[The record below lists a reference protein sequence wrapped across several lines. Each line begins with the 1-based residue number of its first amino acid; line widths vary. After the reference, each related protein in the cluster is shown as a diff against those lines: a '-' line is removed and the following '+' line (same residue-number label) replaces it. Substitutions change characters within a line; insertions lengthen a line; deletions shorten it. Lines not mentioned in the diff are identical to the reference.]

1 MDRLCEEGKLVRYKE
16 PNQNA
21 WYYQFSEENRNCHRH
36 MHAQC
41 SSCGRIFHLEKPFVD
56 DFTERIRD
64 LYGLDVSSSRT
75 IIIGRCSACGA
86 AEDADGT
93 GEPQK
98 KADRNDCTEEKG
110 KDPDT
115 YGVTLNL
122 PYNMDGILINSPAM
136 LNGLTEADFL
146 SELEIALPEETEES
160 QEGEEGDLMEGL
172 PGDI

>member
-1 MDRLCEEGKLVRYKE
+1 MNKKKWIARIGTAAVLLIIAAVMLV
-16 PNQNA
+16 
-21 WYYQFSEENRNCHRH
+21 
-36 MHAQC
+36 
-41 SSCGRIFHLEKPFVD
+41 
-56 DFTERIRD
+56 
-64 LYGLDVSSSRT
+64 
-75 IIIGRCSACGA
+75 IGRGHTVYFDNKTIEVNGQTYEAFHKV
-86 AEDADGT
+86 EVFVK
-93 GEPQK
+93 GEKVAKLGKRDRGMVETMGQK
-98 KADRNDCTEEKG
+98 FEMTLEVTEEKG

-122 PYNMDGILINSPAM
+122 PYNMDGILINIPAM

>member
-1 MDRLCEEGKLVRYKE
+1 MYKTKVRALIVNYLKENRDRRFTAREIYDSIKDEAGSLNQTTIYRNMDRLCEEGKLVRYKE

-64 LYGLDVSSSRT
+64 LYGLDVSPSRT

-110 KDPDT
+110 K
-115 YGVTLNL
+115 
-122 PYNMDGILINSPAM
+122 
-136 LNGLTEADFL
+136 E
-146 SELEIALPEETEES
+146 
-160 QEGEEGDLMEGL
+160 
-172 PGDI
+172 

>member
-1 MDRLCEEGKLVRYKE
+1 MAETMGQKFE
-16 PNQNA
+16 
-21 WYYQFSEENRNCHRH
+21 
-36 MHAQC
+36 MT
-41 SSCGRIFHLEKPFVD
+41 LEV
-56 DFTERIRD
+56 
-64 LYGLDVSSSRT
+64 
-75 IIIGRCSACGA
+75 
-86 AEDADGT
+86 
-93 GEPQK
+93 
-98 KADRNDCTEEKG
+98 TEEKG

-122 PYNMDGILINSPAM
+122 PYNMDGILINIPAM

>member
-1 MDRLCEEGKLVRYKE
+1 MKSRRQLLFRAGALLIVLLIAAAMFVIGRGHTVYFDNKTIEVNGQTYEAYHKVEIFVKGEKVAKLVE
-16 PNQNA
+16 
-21 WYYQFSEENRNCHRH
+21 
-36 MHAQC
+36 
-41 SSCGRIFHLEKPFVD
+41 V
-56 DFTERIRD
+56 
-64 LYGLDVSSSRT
+64 
-75 IIIGRCSACGA
+75 
-86 AEDADGT
+86 
-93 GEPQK
+93 
-98 KADRNDCTEEKG
+98 TEEKG

-122 PYNMDGILINSPAM
+122 PYNMDGILINIPAM